1 MVGRDKA
8 PGQRESEEAI
18 KRLGQRITEL
28 DQAALL
34 ALSQNLPP
42 SRDNSLQGF
51 AEQTD
56 SAAAE
61 ISERLEP
68 LRAAAKAEAENI
80 GHAVSKHLFCLNK
93 EVSLLFLSFTCLHR
107 PGACTKN

>member
-1 MVGRDKA
+1 MCVFDGRDKA

-61 ISERLEP
+61 ISDRLEP
-68 LRAAAKAEAENI
+68 LRVAAKAEAENI
-80 GHAVSKHLFCLNK
+80 GHAVSNHLFY
-93 EVSLLFLSFTCLHR
+93 FIF
-107 PGACTKN
+107 

>member
-1 MVGRDKA
+1 MNYKVLCVRDKA

-18 KRLGQRITEL
+18 KKLSQRITEL

-56 SAAAE
+56 NAAAE
-61 ISERLEP
+61 ISDRLEA
-68 LRAAAKAEAENI
+68 LRGAAKAEAENI
-80 GHAVSKHLFCLNK
+80 GHSVSTNLIL
-93 EVSLLFLSFTCLHR
+93 
-107 PGACTKN
+107 